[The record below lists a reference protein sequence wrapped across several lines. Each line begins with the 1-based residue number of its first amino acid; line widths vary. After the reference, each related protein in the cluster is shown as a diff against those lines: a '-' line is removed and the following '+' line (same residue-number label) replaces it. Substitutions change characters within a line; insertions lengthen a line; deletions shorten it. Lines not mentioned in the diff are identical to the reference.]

1 MYLNKFPQQELS
13 GSLLFVNDMNLWK
26 EVCNQNDKPALQR
39 DLTRLT
45 SSRGNNRFTF
55 SISNFKVVHPRHV
68 AVYEY
73 NLGDSPLKKSQV
85 EKGSESVGAL

>member
-1 MYLNKFPQQELS
+1 MYINKFPQQELS
-13 GSLLFVNDMNLWK
+13 GSLLYVNDMNLWK
-26 EVCNQNDKPALQR
+26 EVCNQNAKPALQG

-45 SSRGNNRFTF
+45 SSGGNNRLTF

-73 NLGDSPLKKSQV
+73 SLGDSPLKKSQV
-85 EKGSESVGAL
+85 QKGSESVGAL